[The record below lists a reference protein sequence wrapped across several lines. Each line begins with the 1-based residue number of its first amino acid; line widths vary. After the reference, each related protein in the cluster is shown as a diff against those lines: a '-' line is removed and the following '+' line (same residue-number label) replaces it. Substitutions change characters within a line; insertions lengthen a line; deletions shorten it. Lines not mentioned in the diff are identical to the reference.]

1 MFACTFF
8 GHGDSPDSLFPILKD
23 NIVNLLIHHHVT
35 VFYVGTH
42 GNFDTMAYRAVKEL
56 QVEYPE
62 IHVYRVLAYM
72 SKEEIADSILPEGI
86 EMVHPKYAIS
96 WRNKWMLDRSE
107 YVVAYVVHNYGGAAK
122 YVQQAK
128 RKSKNVI
135 NLSLSY

>member
-1 MFACTFF
+1 MLACTFF
-8 GHGDSPDSLFPILKD
+8 GHRDSPDSLFPILKEK
-23 NIVNLLIHHHVT
+23 IFSLLINHQVS

-62 IHVYRVLAYM
+62 IRVYRVLAYM
-72 SKEEIADSILPEGI
+72 PKEEVPDSLFPEGV
-86 EMVHPKYAIS
+86 ELVHPKYAIS

-122 YVQQAK
+122 YVNQAK
-128 RKSKNVI
+128 KKSKLVI
-135 NLSLSY
+135 YLDSF